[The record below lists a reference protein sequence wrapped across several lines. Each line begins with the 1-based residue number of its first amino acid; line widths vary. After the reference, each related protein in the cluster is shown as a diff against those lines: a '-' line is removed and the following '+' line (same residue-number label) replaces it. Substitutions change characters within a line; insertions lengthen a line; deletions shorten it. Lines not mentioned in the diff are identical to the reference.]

1 MNTFFRKICCI
12 SSGHSLLK
20 ENRMDDAI
28 KVFLKNV
35 QEYPDS
41 FMANDALAETYL
53 KKGENKLALKY
64 FKVAVKLNPDY
75 DYGRKMIKEI
85 KNNK

>member
-1 MNTFFRKICCI
+1 MLHQL
-12 SSGHSLLK
+12 GHNLLK

-41 FMANDALAETYL
+41 FMANDAIAETYL
-53 KKGENKLALKY
+53 KKGEKKLALKY
-64 FKVAVKLNPDY
+64 FKAAVRFNPDY
-75 DYGRKMIKEI
+75 DYGIKMIEELKY
-85 KNNK
+85 K

>member
-1 MNTFFRKICCI
+1 MLHQL
-12 SSGHSLLK
+12 GHSLLK
-20 ENRMDDAI
+20 ENRIDEAI

-41 FMANDALAETYL
+41 FMANDAIAETYL

-64 FKVAVKLNPDY
+64 FKTAVRLNPDY
-75 DYGRKMIKEI
+75 DYGKKKIEELK
-85 KNNK
+85 K